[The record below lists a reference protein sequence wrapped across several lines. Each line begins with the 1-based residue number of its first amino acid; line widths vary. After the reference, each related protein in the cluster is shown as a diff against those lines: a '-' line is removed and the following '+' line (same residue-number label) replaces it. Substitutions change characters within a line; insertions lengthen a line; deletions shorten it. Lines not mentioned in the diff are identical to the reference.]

1 MKTSLVISLPPSSL
15 RAGLIEA
22 RGVTVKPSSPEY
34 RERINSD
41 IRRFLSPDCIYPDHM
56 QKGIRSLLKT
66 FGFHP
71 SGRSRPAS
79 EFLFKDL
86 QNRGGFNFINNVV
99 DINNHLSLITHLPV
113 STFDLDKSGY
123 ELCLRVGFDDESYV
137 FNREGQILSL
147 KKLLVVARHGGDN
160 AAIGSPVK
168 DSQATKVFEETT
180 DIAVIVYSSGNI
192 TSEEDMQRL
201 LERYMLLLKKETG
214 AESLESA
221 ILNAVP

>member
-1 MKTSLVISLPPSSL
+1 MKTSLIISLPPSSL
-15 RAGLIEA
+15 RIGLIEA
-22 RGVTVKPSSPEY
+22 CGVTVKPSSTEY
-34 RERINSD
+34 RERINSAV
-41 IRRFLSPDCIYPDHM
+41 REFVEPDCIYPDHM

-86 QNRGGFNFINNVV
+86 QNRGSFNFINNVV
-99 DINNHLSLITHLPV
+99 DINNHISLVSHLPV

-123 ELCLRVGFDDESYV
+123 ELCLRVGLDDESYV
-137 FNREGQILSL
+137 FNREGQTLAL
-147 KKLLVVARHGGDN
+147 KKLMVVARQGGDH

-168 DSQATKVFEETT
+168 DSQASKVFEETRNV
-180 DIAVIVYSSGNI
+180 AVIIYSSGNL
-192 TSEEDMQRL
+192 TPENEMQLL

-214 AESLESA
+214 AEKLESA

>member
-1 MKTSLVISLPPSSL
+1 MKTSLVISLPPASL
-15 RAGLIEA
+15 RIGLIEA
-22 RGVTVKPSSPEY
+22 RGITVRPSSPEY
-34 RERINSD
+34 RERINND
-41 IRRFLSPDCIYPDHM
+41 TRKFTSPDSIYPDHM

-86 QNRGGFNFINNVV
+86 QNRGSFNFINNVV
-99 DINNHLSLITHLPV
+99 DINNHLSLVSHLPI

-123 ELCLRVGFDDESYV
+123 DLCLRVGFDDESYI
-137 FNREGQILSL
+137 FNREGQNLSL

-168 DSQATKVFEETT
+168 DSQATKVFEETAN
-180 DIAVIVYSSGNI
+180 IAVIIYSSGNI
-192 TSEEDMQRL
+192 TSEEDMQQL

-214 AESLESA
+214 AEELESA
-221 ILNAVP
+221 ILDAVP